1 LAFISIKLDYS
12 NHILSDFD
20 AAQNYFYF
28 TTGFE
33 VPGMASLA
41 NGALAELD
49 IVCALAGC
57 DEDTVVASAGCDEDI
72 LGTGTDVGGVA

>member
-1 LAFISIKLDYS
+1 
-12 NHILSDFD
+12 
-20 AAQNYFYF
+20 
-28 TTGFE
+28 
-33 VPGMASLA
+33 MASLA